1 MSAHQRPWTLG
12 AIVAADHVA
21 LKSALADKVAA
32 GGYRRSWLVVGG
44 DHGYWREERLSLRED
59 GAWEM
64 LIDGPSKSP
73 GGQGARAPA
82 NPERIPIFEA
92 RVREVVAANRLA
104 EGAIHVARA
113 PGLLLLGYD
122 AETTEMIGLSGYRE
136 LLEQFWLI
144 RIVDPDRL
152 ARGTDPG
159 GLTR

>member
-21 LKSALADKVAA
+21 LKAALAEKVAA

-44 DHGYWREERLSLRED
+44 DHGYWREERLSLREN
-59 GAWEM
+59 GEWEL
-64 LIDGPSKSP
+64 LIDGPSK
-73 GGQGARAPA
+73 GQGARPPA

-92 RVREVVAANRLA
+92 RVREIVGTQRLA

-122 AETTEMIGLSGYRE
+122 AETSEMIGLSGYRE

-144 RIVDPDRL
+144 RIVDPERL

-159 GLTR
+159 GLAR